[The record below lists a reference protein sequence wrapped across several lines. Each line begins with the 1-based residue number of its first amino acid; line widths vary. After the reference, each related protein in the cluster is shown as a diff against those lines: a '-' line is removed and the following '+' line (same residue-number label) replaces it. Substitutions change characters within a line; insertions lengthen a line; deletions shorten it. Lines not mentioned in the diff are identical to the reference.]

1 MRWLLIGAIS
11 LYRCLPAFFR
21 RKCLFK
27 ETCSAHVLR
36 IAYESGL
43 RLSLVAL
50 RKRVS
55 QCRPGYS
62 VFFDADI
69 NCWRVCFADGSV
81 ANSAQVAGFVLEPYS
96 TLPVQT
102 WTTND
107 NSAPV
112 GNLS

>member
-1 MRWLLIGAIS
+1 VYRW
-11 LYRCLPAFFR
+11 LPAFFK

-36 IAYESGL
+36 MAYESGL
-43 RLSLVAL
+43 RVGLLTL

-62 VFFDADI
+62 VLFDAEI

-81 ANSAQVAGFVLEPYS
+81 ANSAQVADFVLEPYS

-102 WTTND
+102 WTTD
-107 NSAPV
+107 NTHY
-112 GNLS
+112 NTH